1 MTTIPVLKVAG
12 QTLPDVWERSL
23 IACWEEGAAIRTE
36 YDKQGDPPSRDC
48 TMIMV
53 VQDPWTEPR
62 IHRAFP
68 AGLDDLEIYRQ
79 EVVYGVHDHWI
90 DPEAGKWAYTYS
102 ERLFKY
108 RAEGRIIDQIAQI
121 VDKLAATPHTRRAQ
135 AVTWK
140 AWVDPDIEDPPC
152 LQRIWFRILGDTL
165 ICNVHIR
172 SNDAYKAAFMN
183 LFAFTDL
190 QRIVAEQVSAKLGRE
205 IKPGQYVHMADS
217 YHIYGSYFGE
227 FERFLKTVQERSF
240 EERTWASE
248 FAEPFFEEGRRRLE
262 GEKERGK

>member
-1 MTTIPVLKVAG
+1 
-12 QTLPDVWERSL
+12 
-23 IACWEEGAAIRTE
+23 
-36 YDKQGDPPSRDC
+36 
-48 TMIMV
+48 
-53 VQDPWTEPR
+53 
-62 IHRAFP
+62 
-68 AGLDDLEIYRQ
+68 
-79 EVVYGVHDHWI
+79 GVHDHWI

-108 RAEGRIIDQIAQI
+108 RAEGKGFDQIAQV
-121 VDKLAATPHTRRAQ
+121 VDKLAETPHTRRAQ

-190 QRIVAEQVSAKLGRE
+190 QRIVAERVSAKLGRE

-227 FERFLKTVQERSF
+227 FERFLKTVRERTF

-262 GEKERGK
+262 KERERGE